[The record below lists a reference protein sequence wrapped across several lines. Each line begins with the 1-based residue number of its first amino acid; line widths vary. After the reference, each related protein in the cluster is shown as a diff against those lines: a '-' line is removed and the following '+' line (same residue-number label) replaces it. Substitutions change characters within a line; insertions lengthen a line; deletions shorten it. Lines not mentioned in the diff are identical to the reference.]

1 MYVQNKNKI
10 YIQKRLRKHV
20 LNLTRVLATENTDNS
35 KIDQINYILSF
46 SWNKKR
52 RNRWICRLI
61 SYLIYTMNTFKV
73 NIKDQCHSDLLMTEI
88 TIHIALSFILFLFIW
103 TCACLMYYSCK
114 SSHLENSY
122 ELSDLRRDHSFS
134 TYGKCSE
141 KLTFLT
147 P

>member
-1 MYVQNKNKI
+1 M
-10 YIQKRLRKHV
+10 
-20 LNLTRVLATENTDNS
+20 
-35 KIDQINYILSF
+35 
-46 SWNKKR
+46 
-52 RNRWICRLI
+52 
-61 SYLIYTMNTFKV
+61 MNTFQV

-147 P
+147 PWYADVRTCAYQEVRNVSFSEDFAYVLNEWSRMNCSKWIAFFSFTPWSTVYCCYPSQAYY